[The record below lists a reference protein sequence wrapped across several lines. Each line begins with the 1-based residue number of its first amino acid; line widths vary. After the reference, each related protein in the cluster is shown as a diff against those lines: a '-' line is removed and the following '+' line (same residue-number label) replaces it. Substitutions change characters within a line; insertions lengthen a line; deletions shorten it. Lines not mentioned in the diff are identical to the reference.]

1 MSRKELFVRFIT
13 TFGVT
18 FVVTV
23 MVTFLWSLIR
33 HGAGVIDW
41 ETSFRMAF
49 ILGVALPVS
58 GALLKREK
66 QN

>member
-1 MSRKELFVRFIT
+1 MSRKELFARFIT
-13 TFGVT
+13 TFAVT

-33 HGAGVIDW
+33 HGAGVVDW

-49 ILGVALPVS
+49 ILGVALPVC
-58 GALLKREK
+58 GALLKGEK
-66 QN
+66 QT